1 MAENETNKEAANEA
15 QEQPTVESLMA
26 EIERLKDANGKL
38 RGAQSNASAQ
48 ASAYKKQ
55 LQERMSEQERAS
67 AEAKELMEQ
76 LKAENAELKRNQTLA
91 EYKAGFLGLGYSD
104 DLAKSAAAAILDG
117 KFSDFLT
124 THKQFVTDHDKALTA
139 DAIRNMARPGAGG
152 SDTSVTKEQFA
163 KMNYADRVKLY
174 NEQPE
179 LYKKL
184 NE

>member
-1 MAENETNKEAANEA
+1 MENEKNNEQTGNESAAE
-15 QEQPTVESLMA
+15 PTLDELKA
-26 EIERLKDANGKL
+26 EIERLKGENGKL
-38 RGAQSNASAQ
+38 KSAQSNASAD
-48 ASAYKKQ
+48 ASKYKKQ